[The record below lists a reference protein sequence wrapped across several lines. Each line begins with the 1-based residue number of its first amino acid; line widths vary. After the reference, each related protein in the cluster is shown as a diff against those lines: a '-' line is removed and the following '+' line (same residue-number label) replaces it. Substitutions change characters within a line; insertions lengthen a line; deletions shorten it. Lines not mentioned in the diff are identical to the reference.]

1 MAGIETRNFTGNGI
15 IINYA
20 EHVLFLQRP
29 NLPVGPQTKKKTVYP
44 KVAVVC
50 WVDRICIGK

>member
-44 KVAVVC
+44 KVAVPTDGNLSV
-50 WVDRICIGK
+50 G